1 MPSSGTPRIRGAC
14 RCLMQKKRFLKFDF
28 GIFGVVLILAG
39 LLFISLPGEAKKG
52 PDVGYIYM
60 EHLQQVLPQFIEAQQ
75 FYREME
81 TELRSFA
88 QYKETEFRNMVA
100 RWEREKEQELKGKE
114 GKEREE
120 IEQKYAV
127 RIEQEI
133 SKVEKEIE
141 KKRQELLARAYQKMD
156 ETRRWLEEIVE
167 TVADEEG
174 ISLVL
179 EKNAVFY
186 GGVDLT
192 EKVLQAA
199 ED

>member
-1 MPSSGTPRIRGAC
+1 MGY
-14 RCLMQKKRFLKFDF
+14 
-28 GIFGVVLILAG
+28 GVLGLLLLLAG
-39 LLFISLPGEAKKG
+39 LLLISLPGEAKKDA
-52 PDVGYIYM
+52 DVGYIDM
-60 EHLQQVLPQFIEAQQ
+60 EHLQQVLPKFIEAQQ
-75 FYREME
+75 YYREME
-81 TELRSFA
+81 VELRSFA
-88 QYKETEFRNMVA
+88 QYKETEFRNTMA

-120 IEQKYAV
+120 IELKYTS

-133 SKVEKEIE
+133 AKVEKEIE
-141 KKRQELLARAYQKMD
+141 KKRQELLSLAYQKMD
-156 ETRRWLEEIVE
+156 ETRRWLEGIVE

-174 ISLVL
+174 VSLVL
-179 EKNAVFY
+179 EKSAVFY